1 MMGFILAMTRFPEVQ
16 KCAQEEIDRV
26 VGGDHLPNVS
36 DRERL
41 PYCAAMCKEL
51 LRWHIV
57 TPLGVPHSNREADI
71 CGGYYIPPKTT
82 IYTNQWAMH
91 MDPEEYPDPE
101 VFRPERFL
109 SAPGKRLQRDPHKV
123 TFGFGRR
130 VCPGQ
135 QLAEN
140 TIFIMATHILS
151 LFNITKAVR
160 DDGTAIEPIVKI
172 TNEGVVRNV
181 DRFECSIKPRSKEA
195 AGIIALE

>member
-1 MMGFILAMTRFPEVQ
+1 LSAMMGFILAMTRFPEVQ

-140 TIFIMATHILS
+140 TVGSLPFIT
-151 LFNITKAVR
+151 
-160 DDGTAIEPIVKI
+160 
-172 TNEGVVRNV
+172 
-181 DRFECSIKPRSKEA
+181 RSKSLVEPCLRYSSWQRTSFLSSTSRRLYA
-195 AGIIALE
+195 MTGPPLSPSSRLLTKVLYAT